1 MKSAKSASLI
11 IVITFS
17 ILFFSCN
24 DSLRETQEKATESAQ
39 QPQVNDWENPEMVGQ
54 NKEPGHST
62 LLPFD
67 NAESALRGSKLDSP
81 NYKSLNGKW
90 KFNWVIKPDQRP
102 VDFYK
107 TGFDDSGWDRIDVP
121 SNWEMRGFGR
131 PIYIN
136 AGYPFPKN
144 PPYIDHDYN
153 PVGSYRKTFSIPKQW
168 KDRQIF
174 IHFDGVM
181 SAFYLWVNGKKV
193 GYSQDSMT
201 PAEFNITK
209 YLRKGENVVAAE
221 VYRWCDGSYLEDQD
235 TWRLSGIYRD
245 VYLFSAPRLHLRDFF
260 VQSDLDENYKNAKLT
275 ATAKVKN
282 YSNKTIKTAD
292 IELKLIDADGKQ
304 VVLSKAGLNEP
315 IKAGEE
321 KEIVLQADV
330 QNPKKWS
337 AEQPNLYIALLT
349 LKDSKGN
356 VLEVLRCNFGF
367 RKVEIKDGQLLVNGK
382 AIYIKGVDRHEHD
395 PDHGRAIPYWRMV
408 EDIRLLK
415 QNNLNTVR
423 TSHYPDSPVWYD
435 LCDKY
440 GIYLIDEA
448 NIESHGMG
456 HHENPIANDPLW
468 KQAHLERVQR
478 MVERDKNHPSI
489 IIWSLG
495 NEAGDGTNFEAAS
508 AWAHE
513 RDSTRLVQY
522 EPAREKPYTDIVC
535 PMYSSISYIR
545 RYARSE
551 PHRPLIMCEYAH
563 AMGNSVGN
571 LQDYWDTIEEYK
583 SLQGG
588 CIWDWADQGLRK
600 KDDKGRMFWAYGGD
614 YGEKKH
620 DGNFCCNGIVMPDRT
635 PNPSLYEVKK
645 VYQNIKVEPVDTN
658 GLSKDMITVLQRRID
673 PQNIQNIEWEP
684 LASKVKITN
693 KYSFI
698 SLDFADISFEVTADG
713 VVIQKGTLPKMS
725 LAAGQSK
732 EIQIPL
738 QKPSIKKGV
747 EYYLKVV
754 FSLAD
759 NELWADKGHIVAWDQ
774 FKLPWH
780 AEPDVMDINSIP
792 QIAFDDKADAVL
804 VKGKDFSVKIGKA
817 SGAIESFVAGGKELI
832 VKGTTPN
839 FWRVPTDNDNGN
851 KMPERQGIWKD
862 AAKNRK
868 LEQVTAE
875 QPKPGVVK
883 VTAEY
888 TIPVGDGSQ
897 HTTVYT
903 IYGSGDISIENSIEP
918 KGRELPDLLRF
929 GMQMAIGGEYNKM
942 SWLGRGP
949 HETYWDRKTGAAVGL
964 YDGTVEENIHTYVRP
979 QENGNKS
986 DVRWVLFANDSGEG
1000 LLAIGQPLID
1010 VSAWPYSMED
1020 LEQAKHINELPRRD
1034 FITLNIDYK
1043 QMGVGGDNSWGARTH
1058 REYTLPAKPY
1068 SYKFTLRPYA
1078 PAMGNPDIIARQK
1091 LPAVN

>member
-1 MKSAKSASLI
+1 MKSAKLSLI
-11 IVITFS
+11 IAIAFS
-17 ILFFSCN
+17 TLLLSCS
-24 DSLRETQEKATESAQ
+24 DALRKMQKKAPEAVR
-39 QPQVNDWENPEMVGQ
+39 QPEVNDWENPEMVGQ
-54 NKEPGHST
+54 NKEPGHCT

-67 NAESALRGSKLDSP
+67 DAESALRGSRPDSP
-81 NYKSLNGKW
+81 NYKSLNGIW
-90 KFNWVIKPDQRP
+90 KFNWVIRPADRP

-107 TGFDDSGWDRIDVP
+107 TNFDDSGFGQIDVP

-144 PPYIDHDYN
+144 PPYVDRDYN
-153 PVGSYRKTFSIPKQW
+153 PVGSYRKTFTIPDQW
-168 KDRQIF
+168 KGRQVF

-209 YLRKGENVVAAE
+209 YLRKGKNAVAAE

-245 VYLFSAPRLHLRDFF
+245 VYLFSTPKLHIRDFF
-260 VQSDLDENYKNAKLT
+260 VRSELDENYKNAKLI

-282 YSNKTIKTAD
+282 YSKKTVKKAD

-304 VVLSKAGLNEP
+304 IVSSKAGLTES
-315 IKAGEE
+315 IKASEE
-321 KEIVLQADV
+321 KEIVLQANV

-337 AEQPNLYIALLT
+337 AEEPNLYTVLLT
-349 LKDSKGN
+349 LKDAKGN
-356 VLEVLRCNFGF
+356 VLEVQRCNFGF

-395 PDHGRAIPYWRMV
+395 PDHGRAIPYSRMI
-408 EDIRLLK
+408 EDLRLLK
-415 QNNLNTVR
+415 QNNINTVR
-423 TSHYPDSPVWYD
+423 TSHYPDSPVWYE

-468 KQAHLERVQR
+468 KHAHMERVQR
-478 MVERDKNHPSI
+478 MVERDKNHPSV

-508 AWAHE
+508 AWAHD
-513 RDSTRLVQY
+513 RDSSRLVQY
-522 EPAREKPYTDIVC
+522 EPARQKPYTDIVC

-545 RYARSE
+545 RYARRE
-551 PHRPLIMCEYAH
+551 PNRPLIMCEYAH

-588 CIWDWADQGLRK
+588 SIWDWADQGLRN
-600 KDDKGRMFWAYGGD
+600 KDSQGRMFWAYGGD
-614 YGEKKH
+614 YGEEKH

-645 VYQNIKVEPVDTN
+645 VYQNIKVTPVDLA
-658 GLSKDMITVLQRRID
+658 GGKLTVH
-673 PQNIQNIEWEP
+673 
-684 LASKVKITN
+684 N
-693 KYSFI
+693 KYIFKN
-698 SLDFADISFEVTADG
+698 LDFADISFEVTADG
-713 VVIQKGTLPKMS
+713 VVIQKGSLPKMS

-738 QKPSIKKGV
+738 QKPAIEKGV
-747 EYYLKVV
+747 EYYLKVI
-754 FSLAD
+754 FSLA
-759 NELWADKGHIVAWDQ
+759 ESTIWAEKGHIVAWDQ
-774 FKLPWH
+774 FKLPWY
-780 AEPDVMDINSIP
+780 AEPDVIDINSIP
-792 QIAFDDKADAVL
+792 QLTLDDKANAVII
-804 VKGKDFSVKIGKA
+804 KRKDFSVKIGKA
-817 SGAIESFVAGGKELI
+817 SGAIESFTAGGKELI
-832 VKGTTPN
+832 TAAPAPN

-851 KMPERQGIWKD
+851 KMPERQGTWKD
-862 AAKNRK
+862 AAKRRK
-868 LEQVTAE
+868 LEKVTAE
-875 QPKPGVVK
+875 QPKPSVVK
-883 VTAEY
+883 VTAKY
-888 TIPVGDGSQ
+888 AIPVGEGSQ
-897 HTTVYT
+897 HTIVYT
-903 IYGSGDISIENSIEP
+903 IYGSGDVSIENSFEP
-918 KGRELPDLLRF
+918 KGDRLPDLLRF

-942 SWLGRGP
+942 TWLGRGP
-949 HETYWDRKTGAAVGL
+949 QETYWDRKTGAAVGL

-986 DVRWVLFANDSGEG
+986 DVRWVLFANDNGSG
-1000 LLAIGQPLID
+1000 LLAIGEPLID

-1058 REYTLPAKPY
+1058 REYTLLAKPY

-1078 PAMGNPDIIARQK
+1078 PAMGKTADIARRK
-1091 LPAVN
+1091 LPQLN